1 MSGSRKKVKIPS
13 GRPKRSSGLQKARN
27 AIKNAISVSVVVD
40 TREKDPWS
48 FDGEMPSGLH
58 IKKVFVDKLDAG
70 DYTIVGYDL
79 DGDDYGVII
88 ERKNSLVEFIGNIGK
103 GWERFKSELEK
114 LSKYRI
120 AAIIIEDDLKDSFAR
135 YKSSTGYG
143 KYFNV
148 SPNFILKRVSEIKS
162 RYGVSTYF
170 MSNKYFAQRL
180 ACNLFKDAILLDREL
195 EEKILGKHDDK

>member
-1 MSGSRKKVKIPS
+1 MSEPRKKVKIPK
-13 GRPKRSSGLQKARN
+13 GKPRRSSGLQKARN
-27 AIKNAISVSVVVD
+27 VIKNAISVCVVVD

-70 DYTIVGYDL
+70 DYSIVGYDL

-103 GWERFKSELEK
+103 GWERFQAELEK
-114 LSKYRI
+114 LSKYKI

-135 YKSSTGYG
+135 YKSRSGYG

-148 SPNFILKRVSEIKS
+148 SPNFIIKRVSEIKS
-162 RYGVSTYF
+162 RYGISTYF

-180 ACNLFKDAILLDREL
+180 ACSLFKDAVLLDKEL
-195 EEKILGKHDDK
+195 EEKILGKHSE